1 MSFGTRYGF
10 GTVVLASNGSAPIVE
25 ALLPRDGSR
34 PMVGDLDLAR
44 LPTQDQHATSKEY
57 VDDLVAT
64 FFPDAPRDGVIYARQ
79 DALWVPAAAPDV
91 ADDRVLRAGD
101 TMTGDLVIRKSQ
113 PLIILDDNQFIG
125 QQLTL
130 GIEFRRF
137 NLRLWDFFY
146 DIQSNQFRLARF
158 HPVTGDFLDFP
169 FSVSSIDG
177 RVILNPLAAALTLPG
192 DPVDALHA
200 ATKGYVDRLFSG
212 QPALIGVIDAATGE
226 CGFTPA
232 SGFPSPGELPPA
244 NETEIGAYLI
254 CVNEGTIPTGPGFGT
269 YLMVGDWIVSD
280 QSTWTPLR
288 IGHVA
293 NIARNVALVPPV
305 DGADNVQ
312 DGIENIYTEFRQ
324 EFQRYVTLDT
334 DQTIGVR
341 KTFTVAPR
349 SVEPTADADL
359 ATKWYVD
366 QVVRQAI
373 HRWTAGLSYAVGEA
387 VVWDGILFTVVTA
400 ITNAPA
406 IPDFNT
412 IRVAESPQG
421 DFWSGVPGQWIAN
434 NWFHLATFPAYGQY
448 RFQADCFATQQDTSF
463 ILDITTSYN
472 HASLTIASYST
483 NSLTTAGMWG
493 QFRLS
498 AQGGNANPIR
508 LEAQSRT
515 QPTSPQF
522 KFFAWGLA
530 RQNNSNQLNLVK
542 PPFGQAQDLGG
553 TQYALV
559 SPGYVKDRDN
569 GGFGVNGGQLHVRRV
584 NTAQTW
590 QGQHLLLHHCTPI
603 GDPAPTAGEAGITL
617 HNANTAANGG
627 ERTARI
633 VLNRTAD
640 TQIDLLAGS
649 TNATVDLFA
658 RRFTTNAGDPLTADQ
673 LARKA
678 YVDGVRTTPLVVQ
691 RAVESFIWNQQ
702 AVQAKHCEPN
712 NAMTNVVGQAGIAW
726 YNFNTPANGD
736 LRKVS
741 IILNRVAVGGTN
753 QLRLIDG
760 DALTLRRFAASNYDT
775 SIDDPRSLIAK
786 YDDDNDGEVDLKK
799 VIESLL
805 LKVAD
810 LERGPSGFEWV
821 FGRKKKSNEGG
832 FIHIN
837 GNWPK
842 LLLVA
847 LVLALIIGEALVI
860 RRDEARI
867 QKIEHEQ
874 RTQRDPDA
882 IISR

>member
-10 GTVVLASNGSAPIVE
+10 GTVVLASNGTPPIVE

-44 LPTQDQHATSKEY
+44 DPSQDQHATSKRY

-64 FFPDAPRDGVIYARQ
+64 FFPDAPIDGVLYGRR
-79 DALWVPAAAPDV
+79 DALWVPSAPLDI
-91 ADDRVLRAGD
+91 ADDRVLRVGD
-101 TMTGDLVIRKSQ
+101 TMIGDLLIRKYAPAFVLDENGPTQQIGAS
-113 PLIILDDNQFIG
+113 IL
-125 QQLTL
+125 
-130 GIEFRRF
+130 FRR
-137 NLRLWDFFY
+137 NGMMQWSL
-146 DIQSNQFRLARF
+146 LAS
-158 HPVTGDFLDFP
+158 VTGGDFALERFQGLTGILLDRPIVVGF
-169 FSVSSIDG
+169 DG
-177 RVILNPLAAALTLPG
+177 RLTLNPLAAALTLPG

-212 QPALIGVIDAATGE
+212 QPALIGVINASTGE
-226 CGFTPA
+226 CAFTPA
-232 SGFPSPGELPPA
+232 SGISSPGELPDADEVPL
-244 NETEIGAYLI
+244 GAYLI
-254 CVNEGTIPTGPGFGT
+254 CVEEGTIPSGPGFGT
-269 YLMVGDWIVSD
+269 YLQVGDWIVSD
-280 QSTWTPLR
+280 HATWTPLR
-288 IGHVA
+288 IGHTA
-293 NIARNVALVPPV
+293 NIARNIALVPPV
-305 DGADNVQ
+305 ESADNVQ
-312 DGIENIYTEFRQ
+312 DAIENIYSEFRQ
-324 EFQRYVTLDT
+324 EFTRFVTLDT
-334 DQTIGVR
+334 DQTIPVR

-603 GDPAPTAGEAGITL
+603 GDVTPTAGEAGITL
-617 HNANTAANGG
+617 HNMNNAGNGG
-627 ERTARI
+627 EKTTRI

-640 TQIDLLAGS
+640 TQIDFLQGS
-649 TNATVDLFA
+649 NNGTVDLFA
-658 RRFTTNAGDPLTADQ
+658 RRFTTNAGDPITADQ
-673 LARKA
+673 LARKG
-678 YVDGVRTTPLVVQ
+678 YVDGARTTPLVIHRDQ
-691 RAVESFIWNQQ
+691 NGYFWNQQ
-702 AVQAKHCEPN
+702 NIQSKHCTVN
-712 NAMTNVVGQAGIAW
+712 DGMTDTPGQAGISF
-726 YNFNTPANGD
+726 YNYNNPANGG

-741 IILNRVAVGGTN
+741 IILNRVDGGGSL
-753 QLRLIDG
+753 QLRVIDG
-760 DALTLRRFAASNYDT
+760 DALTLRRLAAAGFDQAVAVDSQM
-775 SIDDPRSLIAK
+775 AK
-786 YDDDNDGEVDLKK
+786 YDDDNDGEVDLGK
-799 VIESLL
+799 VVEALL
-805 LKVAD
+805 ARIAD
-810 LERGPSGFEWV
+810 LEKGPSGFEWV

-847 LVLALIIGEALVI
+847 LVLALIIGEALII
-860 RRDEARI
+860 RRDETRI

-882 IISR
+882 TISR